1 MTRATLR
8 RPSWPRSGCRARRAQ
23 SAPRVLEHLSR
34 RVAENAPDAIRR
46 RMDVAY
52 AEPLRGGYAPALGG
66 DRAWRFAEAESIVW
80 CVVDMTSQAA
90 LLEAVLGG
98 PGATR
103 PTSIERAIVA
113 ETIERLLRH
122 DDTRASQLD
131 ECESDRPLHGDWWR
145 CDIDLTPRKG
155 RTATVQLFAPPAA
168 EENTSHATAGSADVR
183 AVPISLSV
191 ELTSITV
198 PLADI
203 LAWSPG
209 AIVPLSR
216 GSLAAAIVGASPDVR
231 LARGSVGSI
240 ANAAGDAVRAFEI
253 AAIHCGRAS

>member
-1 MTRATLR
+1 MTRAALR
-8 RPSWPRSGCRARRAQ
+8 RPSWPRSGSRAYRVQ
-23 SAPRVLEHLSR
+23 SAPRILEQLSR
-34 RVAENAPDAIRR
+34 RIAGNAPEAVRR

-52 AEPLRGGYAPALGG
+52 AEPQRGGYAPAPGG
-66 DRAWRFAEAESIVW
+66 DRAWRVVEADSVVW
-80 CVVDMTSQAA
+80 CVVDMSSQAA

-113 ETIERLLRH
+113 ETIERLFRH
-122 DDTRASQLD
+122 DDMRATTL
-131 ECESDRPLHGDWWR
+131 EEREGDRPLQGDWWR
-145 CDIDLTPRKG
+145 CNVDLTPRKG
-155 RTATVQLFAPPAA
+155 RSATLQLFAPPAA
-168 EENTSHATAGSADVR
+168 EENTAHATAGSADVR

-191 ELTSITV
+191 ELTPITV

-216 GSLAAAIVGASPDVR
+216 GSLAAAIVGAPPDLR

-240 ANAAGDAVRAFEI
+240 ADAAGEAVRAFEI
-253 AAIHCGRAS
+253 AAIRCGRAS